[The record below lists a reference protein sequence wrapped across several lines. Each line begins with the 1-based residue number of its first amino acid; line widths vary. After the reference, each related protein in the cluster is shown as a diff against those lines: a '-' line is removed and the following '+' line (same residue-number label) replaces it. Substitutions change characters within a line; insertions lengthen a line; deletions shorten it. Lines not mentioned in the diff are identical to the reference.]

1 MSNDYIFKLPG
12 KEYHSVPRLIE
23 NGYKTINVIHVSTYG
38 RNMAWINTWRA
49 YAEKNGAV
57 LNEVDYGRPGIKDGV
72 ATMTIGF
79 STSSVSSGKCV
90 NDKDDNKSNSK

>member
-12 KEYHSVPRLIE
+12 KEYQSVPRLIE
-23 NGYKTINVIHVSTYG
+23 NGYKTINVIHVSTYR
-38 RNMAWINTWRA
+38 RNMEWINTWRA

-57 LNEVDYGRPGIKDGV
+57 LNEVDYGLPGIKDGV

-79 STSSVSSGKCV
+79 PTSSVSSGKSG
-90 NDKDDNKSNSK
+90 DDIKSTSN